1 MSSDPSVP
9 TMEHILDNQDGLSYL
24 CLELHTTTCPQSF
37 PWHLY
42 FECTPAKDGHGGLKH
57 VSPDKTYFQWTF
69 YSGDAA
75 RPEILIATVLDPTG
89 VVMPKT
95 LE

>member
-1 MSSDPSVP
+1 
-9 TMEHILDNQDGLSYL
+9 MEHILDSQDGLSYL
-24 CLELHTTTCPQSF
+24 YLKLHMTACPQSF

-57 VSPDKTYFQWTF
+57 VSPDKTYFQRTF

-75 RPEILIATVLDPTG
+75 RSEILIAIVLDPTE
-89 VVMPKT
+89 VTMHKT